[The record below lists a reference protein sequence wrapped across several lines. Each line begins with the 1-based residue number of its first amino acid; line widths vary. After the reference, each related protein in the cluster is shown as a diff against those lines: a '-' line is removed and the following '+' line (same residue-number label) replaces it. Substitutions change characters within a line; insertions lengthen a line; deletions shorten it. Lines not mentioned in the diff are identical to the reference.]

1 MKIYIHN
8 KFDLVVTHFLLLPLQ
23 IMTFLSFITLY
34 PPSTL
39 AYPNLNRMLDSLLSA
54 PVSSTSS
61 TFSLPI
67 STVLSFTSVTSIS
80 YSSLS
85 ALPPISSMLTSAT
98 FSSPHSSSASHPLL
112 PEYTAAFSS
121 HLQYFSAVRK
131 MTRDLQQQKLRHPKR
146 PQLPPGE
153 AGTPSKRIVNKA
165 VYKQIKPI

>member
-85 ALPPISSMLTSAT
+85 ALPPISSMLTSLPSVLHT
-98 FSSPHSSSASHPLL
+98 LLLRLIHFCLNIPLL
-112 PEYTAAFSS
+112 FR
-121 HLQYFSAVRK
+121 HICNIFRRSAK
-131 MTRDLQQQKLRHPKR
+131 
-146 PQLPPGE
+146 
-153 AGTPSKRIVNKA
+153 
-165 VYKQIKPI
+165 